1 MSSELRV
8 VPLPQALEGFGFV
21 LASGHSSLSLSHRGP
36 FGCSPVPPD
45 TLQSFRPLS
54 GVSVTPRSLQPLS
67 GPSSCSLVAL
77 WLCVTSGP
85 SPVAL
90 SHRGASGGSAFPPG
104 PPAPLV
110 VAAPPSRGS
119 VFSQPRALPSVRL
132 FSLVLVTL
140 SDCSGRSSQVSL
152 FSAITTLFFK
162 QIPLRLSLSDRLK
175 VVPFPFL
182 V

>member
-1 MSSELRV
+1 MSLPLAIPHCLCHTV
-8 VPLPQALEGFGFV
+8 VPSDALRS
-21 LASGHSSLSLSHRGP
+21 LLTLSSPSSPSLVALSHHGP
-36 FGCSPVPPD
+36 FSH
-45 TLQSFRPLS
+45 
-54 GVSVTPRSLQPLS
+54 S

-90 SHRGASGGSAFPPG
+90 SHRGPSGGSAFPPG